1 MNSLRIR
8 ILAIMLAG
16 LLATVA
22 LTTFLVYLQ
31 AGDEIDEL
39 YDANLTRTAG
49 MLARQL
55 GDASWV
61 PSDDVNLVSVRVLE
75 RWQEEDLLV
84 QIWDRHGNL
93 IESLPDLPASHAVP
107 LQPTREPLSRAYG
120 GFGWRLA
127 SSEGERY
134 IVQVGQPERPR
145 RATIAETSRALMM
158 PLLIQ
163 MPIFLLVV
171 WFAVYRGL
179 LPLNILSRELAR
191 RGPESLQPVR
201 SEGLPDELKPLV
213 ESLNALLNRLDIA
226 SQQQRNFIS
235 DAAHELRTPAAA
247 LRLQLDAY
255 RRADSEEERSETI
268 GQLDAGIRRL
278 SMAIAQLLVFARSE
292 WSQDQDSRV
301 PMSLESVG
309 REALERH
316 LPVARHRGI
325 DLGISQLD
333 AGVLNASPGDV
344 DIVLDNLLGNAINYS
359 ASGGRVDLAM
369 SVRDGEV
376 IVDVAD
382 DGLGIPVADREAVF
396 RRFYRGL
403 GSNVEGTG
411 LGLSIVKAIC
421 DRYGARIEIL
431 DGLHGR
437 GARFRIWWP
446 VGSVA
451 EG

>member
-1 MNSLRIR
+1 
-8 ILAIMLAG
+8 MLVG
-16 LLATVA
+16 LLAAMV
-22 LTTFLVYLQ
+22 LTTLLVYLQ
-31 AGDEIDEL
+31 ASDEIDEL

-61 PSDDVNLVSVRVLE
+61 PSDDVNMISARELE

-84 QIWDRHGNL
+84 QVWDRHGNL

-107 LQPTREPLSRAYG
+107 LQEGREPRSRTYG

-134 IVQVGQPERPR
+134 IVQMGQPERPR
-145 RATIAETSRALMM
+145 RATVDETSRALLV
-158 PLLIQ
+158 PLFVQL
-163 MPIFLLVV
+163 PIFMLVV

-191 RGPESLQPVR
+191 RGPESLQPVC
-201 SEGLPDELKPLV
+201 SDGLPDELTPLV
-213 ESLNALLNRLDIA
+213 ESLNALLGRLDVA

-247 LRLQLDAY
+247 LRLQMDAY
-255 RRADSEEERSETI
+255 RRADSEEERAETI

-278 SMAIAQLLVFARSE
+278 SMVIAQLLVFARSE
-292 WSQDQDSRV
+292 WSQDPSPRV
-301 PMSLESVG
+301 PMSLETLG

-316 LPVARHRGI
+316 LPAARHRGI
-325 DLGISQLD
+325 DLGISLLE
-333 AGVLNASPGDV
+333 AGVLNASPSDAG
-344 DIVLDNLLGNAINYS
+344 IVLDNLLVNAINYS
-359 ASGGRVDLAM
+359 PSGGRVDLAM
-369 SVRDGEV
+369 SVRDGHV
-376 IVDVAD
+376 ILDVAD
-382 DGLGIPVADREAVF
+382 DGPGIPVADRDAVF
-396 RRFYRGL
+396 GRFYRGL
-403 GSNVEGTG
+403 GSSVEGTG

-421 DRYGARIEIL
+421 DRYGAHIEIV
-431 DGLHGR
+431 DGLQGR
-437 GARFRIWWP
+437 GARFRIRWP
-446 VGSVA
+446 AGSVA